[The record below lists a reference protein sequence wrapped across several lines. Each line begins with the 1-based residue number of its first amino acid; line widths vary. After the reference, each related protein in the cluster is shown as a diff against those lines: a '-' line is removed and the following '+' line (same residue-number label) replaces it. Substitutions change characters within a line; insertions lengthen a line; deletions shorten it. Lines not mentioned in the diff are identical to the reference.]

1 MRYIAVEI
9 FGNNSPSKS
18 DLLAI
23 KNNFSEEEISNRIS
37 VRQYLFIIPEYYL
50 INERIVSSIIPTVE

>member
-9 FGNNSPSKS
+9 LGNNSPSKS
-18 DLLAI
+18 DILAI

-37 VRQYLFIIPEYYL
+37 VRQYLFIIPEYCL
-50 INERIVSSIIPTVE
+50 INEQIVSSIIPTVE